1 MTQKIFKTRKDGAI
15 VSSNTSSIPIKVLS
29 EHLTDTQKKDL
40 EITYKNQSMILSF
53 DKLDKPKKTI
63 SVTDKFTGE
72 KKLLYYYDW
81 IPVDPNQGR
90 LL

>member
-1 MTQKIFKTRKDGAI
+1 
-15 VSSNTSSIPIKVLS
+15 VNTAYF
-29 EHLTDTQKKDL
+29 HKKDL

>member
-1 MTQKIFKTRKDGAI
+1 MLKHTIKTLLGNLAPVHEKY
-15 VSSNTSSIPIKVLS
+15 VNTALF
-29 EHLTDTQKKDL
+29 HKKDL

>member
-1 MTQKIFKTRKDGAI
+1 MPKKILKGI
-15 VSSNTSSIPIKVLS
+15 VVS
-29 EHLTDTQKKDL
+29 
-40 EITYKNQSMILSF
+40 
-53 DKLDKPKKTI
+53 DKPKKTI